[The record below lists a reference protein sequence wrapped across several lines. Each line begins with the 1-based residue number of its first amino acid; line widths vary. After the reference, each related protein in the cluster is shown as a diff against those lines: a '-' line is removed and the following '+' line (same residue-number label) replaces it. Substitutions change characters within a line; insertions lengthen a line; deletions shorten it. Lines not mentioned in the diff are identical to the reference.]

1 MSRNIL
7 FLSLLLFL
15 FHSSSCSDIT
25 EKLSSVRPKT
35 IGDINLYTFS
45 SHDQYFLSNAR
56 PFPLPA
62 DTSIEDALTSL
73 GKHLSETYFVHE
85 HMDPQ
90 SKILF
95 EVTEIH
101 EIPNLS
107 DTLRVAVINM
117 IDMESY
123 AMKYFF
129 QGSTGAQ
136 TTFCMLG
143 ATFIQPQLDSPL
155 LDGLIILYN
164 GKPLPELDHINL
176 SGILTP
182 RLFKYVAKRAISR
195 TKIET
200 VGMVQESASCFLP
213 CLKNL

>member
-1 MSRNIL
+1 MSRKI
-7 FLSLLLFL
+7 FSLSLILFL
-15 FHSSSCSDIT
+15 FHGSACSDIA

-45 SHDQYFLSNAR
+45 SHDQYFLSDAQ

-90 SKILF
+90 FKILF
-95 EVTEIH
+95 EITEIH
-101 EIPNLS
+101 EIAKLP

-117 IDMESY
+117 VDMERY

-164 GKPLPELDHINL
+164 GEPLPELDHINL

-182 RLFKYVAKRAISR
+182 RLFKYVAKRAIAR
-195 TKIET
+195 TKTET
-200 VGMVQESASCFLP
+200 VGMEQESASWFLP
-213 CLKNL
+213 CVKNL

>member
-1 MSRNIL
+1 MPRKIF
-7 FLSLLLFL
+7 FLSLILFI
-15 FHSSSCSDIT
+15 FHCSACSEIA

-45 SHDQYFLSNAR
+45 SHDQYFLSDAQ
-56 PFPLPA
+56 PFPLSA
-62 DTSIEDALTSL
+62 DTSIDDALTSL

-90 SKILF
+90 SKIMF
-95 EVTEIH
+95 EVIEIH
-101 EIPNLS
+101 AIPNLP

-117 IDMESY
+117 VDMEGY

-143 ATFIQPQLDSPL
+143 ATFIQPQLDPPL

-200 VGMVQESASCFLP
+200 VGIVQESASCFLP

>member
-1 MSRNIL
+1 MSRNIFFL
-7 FLSLLLFL
+7 FLILFL
-15 FHSSSCSDIT
+15 FHGSSCSDIA
-25 EKLSSVRPKT
+25 EKTSSVRPET

-45 SHDQYFLSNAR
+45 SHDQYFLSDAR

-85 HMDPQ
+85 QMDPQ

-117 IDMESY
+117 VDRERY

-143 ATFIQPQLDSPL
+143 ATFIQPELDSPL

-164 GKPLPELDHINL
+164 GEPLPELDHINL

-195 TKIET
+195 TRIET
-200 VGMVQESASCFLP
+200 VGMVRQMERDI
-213 CLKNL
+213 KI

>member
-1 MSRNIL
+1 MSRKIF
-7 FLSLLLFL
+7 FLSLILFL
-15 FHSSSCSDIT
+15 FHSSACSDIA
-25 EKLSSVRPKT
+25 EKVSSIRPNI

-45 SHDQYFLSNAR
+45 SHDQYFLSDAR

-73 GKHLSETYFVHE
+73 GNHLSETYFVHE
-85 HMDPQ
+85 HMASQ

-95 EVTEIH
+95 EVTELH
-101 EIPNLS
+101 EIPNLP

-117 IDMESY
+117 IDTERY
-123 AMKYFF
+123 AMRYFF

-143 ATFIQPQLDSPL
+143 ATFIQPQSDSPL
-155 LDGLIILYN
+155 LDGLILLYN
-164 GKPLPELDHINL
+164 GEPLQELDHINL

-200 VGMVQESASCFLP
+200 VRMGQESASWFLP
-213 CLKNL
+213 CLQNL